1 MDPFTS
7 LPSASAPPSEPPWF
21 REGIAALI
29 ATEPRFAQIALPVPF
44 VAREGGFRGLLR
56 TICGQQVSHAA
67 AGAIWRRLSAIPGAL
82 DPAILPEMDDDTLC
96 GLGGLTRSRAAHA
109 RALARAVRDGALDFA
124 ALARLGDDAAVATLT
139 AVKGIGPWTA
149 ETHLVLSELRTDV
162 FPAGDIALAAG
173 AAHLLDLPARPSPTA
188 LREIALGWAPWRG
201 VAARMLWHHWLLVTG
216 RPVWDRD

>member
-1 MDPFTS
+1 M
-7 LPSASAPPSEPPWF
+7 
-21 REGIAALI
+21 
-29 ATEPRFAQIALPVPF
+29 
-44 VAREGGFRGLLR
+44 R

-67 AGAIWRRLSAIPGAL
+67 AGAIWRRLSSIPGAL

-109 RALARAVRDGALDFA
+109 RALARAVVEGTLDFA
-124 ALARLGDDAAVATLT
+124 ALPQLADEAAVAMLT

-149 ETHLVLSELRTDV
+149 ETHLVLSELRHDV
-162 FPAGDIALAAG
+162 FPAGDVALAAG
-173 AAHLLDLPARPSPTA
+173 AAHMLNLAGRPSPTA
-188 LREIALGWAPWRG
+188 LREIARAWTPWRG